1 MGIQSFFVNG
11 VGVQGVD
18 VHGLYG
24 VTVSRRLNANGIL
37 MCCERFKALR
47 SYTSLTVNG
56 KRTNN
61 LLKPFTLMPL
71 T

>member
-24 VTVSRRLNANGIL
+24 VTVSRHLNGIL
-37 MCCERFKALR
+37 MCCERFEALR
-47 SYTSLTVNG
+47 VLYIVNS
-56 KRTNN
+56 
-61 LLKPFTLMPL
+61 
-71 T
+71 